1 MVTTNLDVVGREC
14 LSFTVRGPWAHFRRI
29 DTTVEKLTYRVI
41 PRTTVA
47 GLLAAVLG
55 EPRDSYYDTFEA
67 DNSAIAISVA
77 PECELET
84 QALPQLTLPTDKK
97 DDLRQAKGTSSSSIV
112 TPKSIAGGRKR
123 RTFEYVVDAGYRIDL
138 VLDDEETFDR
148 LREFLDSGKATYTPC
163 LGKTECLADLT
174 DVNVSTIV
182 DEGDPEAIDST
193 VPEQHIAPEPGRPLR
208 MERTPAYMHADSGG
222 RQTTGF
228 TSYGYAPNGETI
240 VAPSAPAVSVDGR
253 SVCFR

>member
-1 MVTTNLDVVGREC
+1 MVTTNLDVVEREC

-84 QALPQLTLPTDKK
+84 QAIPQLTLPTTQG
-97 DDLRQAKGTSSSSIV
+97 DLNQVTGTSRSSIV
-112 TPKSIAGGRKR
+112 DPKQIAASSQR
-123 RTFEYVVDAGYRIDL
+123 RTFEYIVDAGYQIDI
-138 VLDDEETFDR
+138 VLDDEETFNR

-174 DVNVSTIV
+174 DVNASTIV

-208 MERTPAYMHADSGG
+208 MERTPAYMRADSGG